1 MYPSL
6 YMDTPRSRKSSRVLR
21 PIPFAC
27 AILIVLSLASSPSGW
42 SQSRESANETRP
54 SLWAGGEI
62 SGYTVQYGDRKMWG
76 ASALVD
82 ADSAYHI
89 GLEGEGRWI
98 EFHQTANVHL
108 ETYMIGP
115 RYHVT
120 IGRFQPFVKGAVGFG
135 NFNFS
140 YNYAYG
146 RYLVIGAGGGLDYSL
161 NHRWSVRLA
170 EVQYQDWPQFTFG
183 AMNNV
188 GISSGI
194 RYRIF

>member
-1 MYPSL
+1 
-6 YMDTPRSRKSSRVLR
+6 MDTSRGRTPRNLLR
-21 PIPFAC
+21 PIPFAS
-27 AILIVLSLASSPSGW
+27 ATLIFLSLVFSPLSW
-42 SQSRESANETRP
+42 CQSRESATETRP

-62 SGYTVQYGDRKMWG
+62 SGYTVQFGERKMWG
-76 ASALVD
+76 ASALID

-89 GLEGEGRWI
+89 GLEGEGRWL

-120 IGRFQPFVKGAVGFG
+120 FGRLQPFVKGAVGFG

-146 RYLVIGAGGGLDYSL
+146 TYLVVGAGGGVDYSL

-188 GISSGI
+188 GVSSGI

>member
-6 YMDTPRSRKSSRVLR
+6 YMDAPRSKKSSQVLR
-21 PIPFAC
+21 PIPLAC
-27 AILIVLSLASSPSGW
+27 TILIVLSLASSPSGW

-62 SGYTVQYGDRKMWG
+62 SSYTVQYGDRKMWG

>member
-1 MYPSL
+1 MFL
-6 YMDTPRSRKSSRVLR
+6 LNRMDTQRNRRHRELFERVPL
-21 PIPFAC
+21 IF
-27 AILIVLSLASSPSGW
+27 AILVFLFSGLSEACWG
-42 SQSRESANETRP
+42 QSRESANETRP
-54 SLWAGGEI
+54 SLWAGGGL
-62 SGYTVQYGDRKMWG
+62 SGYTVQYGERKMWG
-76 ASALVD
+76 ATAFVD

-89 GLEGEGRWI
+89 GIEGEAHWL
-98 EFHQTANVHL
+98 EYHQTANVHL

-120 IGRFQPFVKGAVGFG
+120 VGKFQPFIKGTIGFG
-135 NFNFS
+135 NFNFP

-146 RYLVIGAGGGLDYSL
+146 HYLVIGAGGGVDYSL
-161 NHRWSVRLA
+161 NHRWSVRVA
-170 EVQYQDWPQFTFG
+170 DIQYQDWPQFTFG